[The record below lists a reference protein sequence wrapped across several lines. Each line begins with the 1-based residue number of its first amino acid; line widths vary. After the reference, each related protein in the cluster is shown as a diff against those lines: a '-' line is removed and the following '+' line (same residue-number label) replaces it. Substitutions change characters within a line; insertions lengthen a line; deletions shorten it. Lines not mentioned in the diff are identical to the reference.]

1 MPQAAG
7 QSSDYLPDGKRRDVL
22 TWILGAWGAGLLGA
36 IVYPIARFLAPPDV
50 PESTAVSVSGG
61 SAASL
66 KANSGRI
73 VPFGSRPAIVIRTEG
88 GELRAFDA
96 ICTHLNCTVQYR
108 ADLKDIWCACHNGH
122 YDVNGR
128 NIAGPPPTPLPAFA
142 VDVKGDEIVI
152 SRKA

>member
-1 MPQAAG
+1 MPHA
-7 QSSDYLPDGKRRDVL
+7 KRRDML
-22 TWILGAWGAGLLGA
+22 ALILGAWGTGLLGA

-73 VPFGSRPAIVIRTEG
+73 VPFGARPAIVVRTES

-108 ADLKDIWCACHNGH
+108 SDLKDIWCACHNGH

-128 NIAGPPPTPLPAFA
+128 NVSGPPPVPLTSFA
-142 VDVKGDEIVI
+142 VDVKDDEIVI